1 MPVFRITFKSG
12 FLAEAR
18 GIRDIIE
25 GCIHAKRDSQRTF
38 YKMYYSFSMS
48 VCMRYCTIKEDALEV
63 VNDGFLK
70 IFRQLDAF
78 IPRYQYYEVSLKA
91 WMKSIFIHTAID
103 YYRKNYHSQHHA
115 EVKEDHFTEADRSEN
130 AVDKMSYLEII
141 KLVQKLSP
149 VYRTVFNLYVIDGFK
164 HEEIAA
170 KLNISVGTSKSNLSK
185 ARANIQNMLKKAD
198 IYHYER
204 RAV

>member
-1 MPVFRITFKSG
+1 M
-12 FLAEAR
+12 AEAR
-18 GIRDIIE
+18 GINEIIE
-25 GCIHAKRDSQRTF
+25 GCIRAKRDSQRTF

-48 VCMRYCTIKEDALEV
+48 VCMRYCTLREDALEV

-70 IFRQLDAF
+70 IFRQLDSF
-78 IPRYQYYEVSLKA
+78 IPRYQDYEISLKA

-103 YYRKNYHSQHHA
+103 YYRKNYHSQHHS
-115 EVKEDHFTEADRSEN
+115 EVKEDHFTEKERGEN
-130 AVDKMSYLEII
+130 AIDKMSYLEII

-185 ARANIQNMLKKAD
+185 ARVNIQNMLKKAD
-198 IYHYER
+198 KYNYER